1 MKKTFGIAV
10 LVLIGLGLLIVEP
23 KSLLANE
30 IPTAKETPMSAYQK
44 SKVIPKMKGCILTSW
59 FPDDYE
65 SIKVEQTLRQMKTD
79 GCEYVSIMIVWY
91 QDSIHSTVVYSLDR
105 KLPDEKG
112 KSPTIAGIT
121 HVTNYAH
128 SLGLKVFFKPQINI
142 TNSDAWCGTI
152 NFIKEEDWIAWFKS
166 YKDFIGYYLDLAQ
179 SLKVEGFII
188 GTELVGTEDRETDWR
203 DVVSMSRSKFPDGL
217 ISYCANHDSYFRIKW
232 WDAVDFIGISA
243 YFKLTESYQPSVPE
257 IISAWQPWINDLAAF
272 SAEQKKDIVFLEIG
286 YQSYDGANTNPNSA
300 PTKTPDLQEQA
311 DCYEAA
317 FKALSNQPWLK
328 GMYWWMWYWDPIQ
341 NIDGFDVYTKP
352 AEKVLRK
359 WYRGN

>member
-1 MKKTFGIAV
+1 MKKIFGIAV
-10 LVLIGLGLLIVEP
+10 LVLVCVGLFLGAFN
-23 KSLLANE
+23 SW
-30 IPTAKETPMSAYQK
+30 SADPAPE
-44 SKVIPKMKGCILTSW
+44 SKVIPKMKGGVLTSW
-59 FPDDYE
+59 YPSDYE
-65 SIKVEQTLRQMKTD
+65 SNTVEQTLRQMKKD
-79 GCEYVSIMIVWY
+79 GCEYVAVMIVGY
-91 QDSIHSTVVYSLDR
+91 QDSVNSTRVYSLD
-105 KLPDEKG
+105 G
-112 KSPTIAGIT
+112 KSPTKAGII

-152 NFIKEEDWIAWFKS
+152 TFIKEEDWISWFKS

-188 GTELVGTEDRETDWR
+188 GTELVGTEDREADWR

-286 YQSYDGANTNPNSA
+286 YQSRDGANTNPNWA

-328 GMYWWMWYWDPIQ
+328 DMFWWMWYWDPIQ
-341 NIDGFDVYTKP
+341 NVDGFDIYTKP
-352 AEKVLRK
+352 AEKILRK